1 MDRRQ
6 PSRSAL
12 PAALLA
18 GALLYTPAAGL
29 AAAPSPPETDSTVLP
44 SKEEIEWVVAPEV
57 SYDSSLGPG
66 LGVFANIAKLDEG
79 HAPYRFRIS
88 GQVFFNLRRSSDGR
102 LDSPYQHH
110 YALLDVPGL
119 ADGRL
124 RLHLELRFRR
134 QTTAGYYGLGNAS
147 VDESPEAEEFHQFAR
162 TFPSLRVTTQGSLP
176 NHLRVFAA
184 LGLGASWI
192 TVYPDS
198 QLALDRDAQ
207 ALVSADGGAAASS
220 LVGLEPHV
228 LLDGSAGLLWDS
240 RDDEFA
246 PTRGVFADFSFRGGV
261 GLPVVADSSGPPAE
275 TPFAYGGANLT
286 VRTFSSLWGGGLTLA
301 VRSRVDLLFG
311 NPPLY
316 ALAAVGGLIEDRWA
330 TGGGTS
336 IRGVPLQRY
345 RAKIKLQSNI
355 ELRAR
360 LGRFQLFGRPS
371 RLSILGFVDLARFFA
386 DWMPQ
391 PALDGSGLGVKVG
404 FGGGL
409 RLRFGRT
416 LIVRADLGVSAD
428 GLGGYVDV
436 GHIF

>member
-1 MDRRQ
+1 M
-6 PSRSAL
+6 
-12 PAALLA
+12 ALLA
-18 GALLYTPAAGL
+18 CVLLSTPAAAL
-29 AAAPSPPETDSTVLP
+29 PTAPSTSDQDSTALTSPGEV
-44 SKEEIEWVVAPEV
+44 EWIVAPEL

-66 LGVFANIAKLDEG
+66 LGVFANIAKLDG
-79 HAPYRFRIS
+79 LHTPYRFRVS
-88 GQVFFNLRRSSDGR
+88 GQVFFNLQRSSDGR
-102 LDSPYQHH
+102 LSSPYQHH

-119 ADGRL
+119 ADGKL

-147 VDESPEAEEFHQFAR
+147 IDQGPDAGQFHQFAR
-162 TFPSLRVTTQGSLP
+162 TFPSLRITAQGSLHK
-176 NHLRVFAA
+176 HLRAFAS
-184 LGLGASWI
+184 LGVGASWI

-198 QLALDRDAQ
+198 QLAQERDAQ
-207 ALVSADGGAAASS
+207 ALRSATDSAVAPS
-220 LVGLEPHV
+220 LVGLKTHV
-228 LLDGSAGLLWDS
+228 LLDGSTGLLWDS

-246 PTRGVFADFSFRGGV
+246 PTRGVFADLSFRGGV
-261 GLPVVADSSGPPAE
+261 GLPALPGSNAPPPE

-286 VRTFSSLWGGGLTLA
+286 VRTFNSLWDGGLTLA
-301 VRSRVDLLFG
+301 VRNRVDLLFG

-316 ALAAVGGLIEDRWA
+316 ALAAVGGLMHDGWA

-360 LGRFQLFGRPS
+360 LARFRLFGRPS

-386 DWMPQ
+386 DWTPQ
-391 PALDGSGLGVKVG
+391 PGLDGTGLGVKVG

-416 LIVRADLGVSAD
+416 LIVRADLGISAD
-428 GLGGYVDV
+428 GVGGYVDV